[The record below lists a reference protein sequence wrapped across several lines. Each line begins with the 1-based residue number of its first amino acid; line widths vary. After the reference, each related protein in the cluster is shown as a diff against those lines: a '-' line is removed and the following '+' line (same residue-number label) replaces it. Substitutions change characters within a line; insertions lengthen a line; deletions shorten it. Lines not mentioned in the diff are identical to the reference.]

1 MIDTKC
7 VSFRGLL
14 LGAYVISVVL
24 KGIQSECFIYS
35 NSWFRW
41 KNDQIDWHK
50 LFHKWWYFLYWIFFL
65 WLVYFLSAISCVWII
80 LKFSLHITL
89 LIFCLDYDCQ
99 LFKDLLHLFEMR
111 NSWVINQ
118 CYKGF
123 VHHLIIGLLQSSQ
136 SFPKMQ
142 NLSAQEIGFFRTKG
156 LYIKISS
163 RA

>member
-50 LFHKWWYFLYWIFFL
+50 LFHKWWYFLYWIFFFMASIFPVSHFLCMNYTKIFTAHYIADFLSWL
-65 WLVYFLSAISCVWII
+65 WLSAFQRLVTLVWNEKFLSNESMLWGFCSPSNYWLIA
-80 LKFSLHITL
+80 KF
-89 LIFCLDYDCQ
+89 LIF
-99 LFKDLLHLFEMR
+99 
-111 NSWVINQ
+111 S
-118 CYKGF
+118 
-123 VHHLIIGLLQSSQ
+123 
-136 SFPKMQ
+136 
-142 NLSAQEIGFFRTKG
+142 
-156 LYIKISS
+156 
-163 RA
+163 